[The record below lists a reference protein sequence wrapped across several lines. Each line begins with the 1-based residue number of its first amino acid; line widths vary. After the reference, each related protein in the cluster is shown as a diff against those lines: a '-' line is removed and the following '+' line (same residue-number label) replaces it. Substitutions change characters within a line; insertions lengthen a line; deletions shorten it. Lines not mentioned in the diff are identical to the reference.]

1 MILWCSGVCVG
12 WPERS
17 KQKAPANLKQNFG
30 LVGALEYI
38 MKNIFTWIEVVAS
51 LFAIAIGIEWIRNKY
66 KAYRETKRPVIL
78 EESSND
84 AVHAV
89 LKDYRSK

>member
-1 MILWCSGVCVG
+1 V
-12 WPERS
+12 E
-17 KQKAPANLKQNFG
+17 K
-30 LVGALEYI
+30 
-38 MKNIFTWIEVVAS
+38 IFTWVNGIAG
-51 LFAIAIGIEWIRNKY
+51 LFAIAAGIEWIRNKY

>member
-1 MILWCSGVCVG
+1 M
-12 WPERS
+12 E
-17 KQKAPANLKQNFG
+17 K
-30 LVGALEYI
+30 
-38 MKNIFTWIEVVAS
+38 IFTWLEVIAS

-66 KAYRETKRPVIL
+66 KAYRETKRPIIL

-84 AVHAV
+84 AVRAV